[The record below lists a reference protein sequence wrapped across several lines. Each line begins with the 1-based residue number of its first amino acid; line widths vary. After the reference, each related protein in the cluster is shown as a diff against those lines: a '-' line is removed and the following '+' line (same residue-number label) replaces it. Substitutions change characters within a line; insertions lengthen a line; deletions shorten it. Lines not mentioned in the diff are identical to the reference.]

1 MSRRHKQHRLWL
13 WSDPE
18 QTRGEEWGG
27 VVLAAL
33 LREWTEPF
41 PNRYPGGA
49 RGYGPLD
56 GWLPSTTGH
65 NLADGEDA
73 KVASSFS

>member
-1 MSRRHKQHRLWL
+1 M
-13 WSDPE
+13 
-18 QTRGEEWGG
+18 
-27 VVLAAL
+27 LAAL